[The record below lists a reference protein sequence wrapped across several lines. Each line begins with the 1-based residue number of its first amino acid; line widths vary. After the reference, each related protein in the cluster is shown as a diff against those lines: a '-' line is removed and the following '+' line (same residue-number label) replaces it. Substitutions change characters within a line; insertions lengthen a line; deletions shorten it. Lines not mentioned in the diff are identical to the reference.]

1 MNFIKCEK
9 LEKSMA
15 ELQFSIDAEAFKAA
29 VADVFKKEGKKY
41 PVQGFRKGKAPK
53 ALIEKMYGADVFTYD
68 AINELFPAAYEEA
81 VKAAGIEPVGRPEVS
96 VDSASEAEG
105 ATLTVKVAV
114 KPEVKI
120 GAYNGLTVEKTVH
133 TVSDEAVEAELKRVQ
148 ERNARELTREGAAEN
163 GDIVDID
170 FEGFVDGVAFE
181 GGKAE
186 HYSLTLGSGSFI
198 PGFEDQIVGHAAGE
212 EFDVNVTFP
221 EQYQAAELAGKPAVF
236 KIKLHEVKYKELP
249 ALDDDFAKDVSEYDT
264 LEELKDSIRK
274 GIQTN
279 HEKQADQKVENDL
292 IDQVVG
298 GMKAEIP
305 DAMIESRIEELVQD
319 FQYRISQQGLKLEQY
334 LQYMGMTMEQFKEQ
348 FREQADKQVKM
359 RLAMEAI
366 VAKESIEA
374 TEEEFEAEIKRI
386 ADAYQMEADKVKS
399 LVDAAAVKK
408 DLAVNKAIDFVKEK
422 ANIVLGAAEEEKKPA
437 KKTTRKTTKKA
448 AAKKDEEPKEEE
460 TQGE

>member
-1 MNFIKCEK
+1 MI
-9 LEKSMA
+9 
-15 ELQFSIDAEAFKAA
+15 LQ
-29 VADVFKKEGKKY
+29 KKEELANRQLRLTITVERDAWEKALNDAYQEVKALY
-41 PVQGFRKGKAPK
+41 PVEGYAVGKAPREALEK
-53 ALIEKMYGADVFTYD
+53 AYSHDLFYQEAV
-68 AINELFPAAYEEA
+68 NETFPAALVEA
-81 VKAAGIEPVGRPEVS
+81 I
-96 VDSASEAEG
+96 ASEDIQIAAPPALNVETIG
-105 ATLTVKVAV
+105 PDGYTFTALIDLY
-114 KPEVKI
+114 PEVKL
-120 GAYNGLTVEKTVH
+120 GQYKGLSAPWEN
-133 TVSDEAVEAELKRVQ
+133 AELSDDDTNEAIQRFLTEHLVEQ
-148 ERNARELTREGAAEN
+148 EQDRAAM
-163 GDIVDID
+163 GDEVTLD
-170 FEGFVDGVAFE
+170 FEGFVDGVPFE
-181 GGKAE
+181 GGKGE
-186 HYSLTLGSGSFI
+186 GYPLLLGSGMFI
-198 PGFEDQIVGHAAGE
+198 PGFEEQVVGHKAGE
-212 EFDVNVTFP
+212 EFDVNVKFP
-221 EQYQAAELAGKPAVF
+221 EEYQAEELAGKDATF
-236 KIKLHEVKYKELP
+236 KIKLHEVQYKELP
-249 ALDDDFAKDVSEYDT
+249 ELDDDFAKDVSEYDT
-264 LEELKDSIRK
+264 LDELKDSIRK
-274 GIQTN
+274 GIETN

-408 DLAVNKAIDFVKEK
+408 DLAVNKAIDFVKSK
-422 ANIVLGAAEEEKKPA
+422 ANIVAGAAEEKKPA

-448 AAKKDEEPKEEE
+448 AAKQDEEPKEEE
-460 TQGE
+460 TKGE

>member
-53 ALIEKMYGADVFTYD
+53 ALIEKMYGADVFIYD

-249 ALDDDFAKDVSEYDT
+249 ALDDELARTAPSTT
-264 LEELKDSIRK
+264 LWTSSRLPSARTTRSSWTSRMTWLSRTLWSIRSS
-274 GIQTN
+274 T
-279 HEKQADQKVENDL
+279 AWRL
-292 IDQVVG
+292 RSPRLCT
-298 GMKAEIP
+298 MSAWTSWSTTLLS
-305 DAMIESRIEELVQD
+305 AWSSRACAS
-319 FQYRISQQGLKLEQY
+319 R
-334 LQYMGMTMEQFKEQ
+334 
-348 FREQADKQVKM
+348 
-359 RLAMEAI
+359 
-366 VAKESIEA
+366 
-374 TEEEFEAEIKRI
+374 
-386 ADAYQMEADKVKS
+386 
-399 LVDAAAVKK
+399 
-408 DLAVNKAIDFVKEK
+408 
-422 ANIVLGAAEEEKKPA
+422 
-437 KKTTRKTTKKA
+437 TT
-448 AAKKDEEPKEEE
+448 
-460 TQGE
+460 

>member
-249 ALDDDFAKDVSEYDT
+249 ALDDLA
-264 LEELKDSIRK
+264 
-274 GIQTN
+274 
-279 HEKQADQKVENDL
+279 VENAL
-292 IDQVVG
+292 VDQVID
-298 GMKAEIP
+298 GMEAEIP
-305 DAMIESRIEELVQD
+305 QAMYDVRMDELVND
-319 FQYRISQQGLKLEQY
+319 FAFRMEQQGLRLEDY
-334 LQYMGMTMEQFKEQ
+334 LKYMGQSIDQ
-348 FREQADKQVKM
+348 FRASFMPQAEKQVKI
-359 RLAMEAI
+359 RLALEA
-366 VAKESIEA
+366 VAAAENIEA
-374 TEEEFEAEIKRI
+374 SEDELNAEVKRI
-386 ADAYQMEADKVKS
+386 ADQYKMEEDKVRE
-399 LVDAAAVKK
+399 LINVDEVKH
-408 DLAVNKAIDFVKEK
+408 DLAINKAIDFIKSHANVVEK
-422 ANIVLGAAEEEKKPA
+422 AAEAEKTEDA
-437 KKTTRKTTKKA
+437 
-448 AAKKDEEPKEEE
+448 
-460 TQGE
+460 Q

>member
-96 VDSASEAEG
+96 
-105 ATLTVKVAV
+105 
-114 KPEVKI
+114 
-120 GAYNGLTVEKTVH
+120 YNGLTVEKTVH

-249 ALDDDFAKDVSEYDT
+249 ALDDELAKDCSEYDT
-264 LEELKDSIRK
+264 LDEFKASIRK
-274 GIQTN
+274 NNQ
-279 HEKQADQKVENDL
+279 EQLDKQDDLAVENAL
-292 IDQVVG
+292 VDQVID
-298 GMKAEIP
+298 GMEAEIP
-305 DAMIESRIEELVQD
+305 QAMYDVRMDELVND
-319 FQYRISQQGLKLEQY
+319 FAFRMEQQGLRLEDY
-334 LQYMGMTMEQFKEQ
+334 LKYMGQSVDQ
-348 FREQADKQVKM
+348 FRASFMPQAEKQVKI
-359 RLAMEAI
+359 RLALEA
-366 VAKESIEA
+366 VAAAENIEA
-374 TEEEFEAEIKRI
+374 SEDELNAEVKRI
-386 ADAYQMEADKVKS
+386 ADQYKMEEDKVRE
-399 LVDAAAVKK
+399 LINVDEVKH
-408 DLAVNKAIDFVKEK
+408 DLAINKAIDFIKSHANVVEK
-422 ANIVLGAAEEEKKPA
+422 AAEAEKTEDA
-437 KKTTRKTTKKA
+437 
-448 AAKKDEEPKEEE
+448 
-460 TQGE
+460 Q